1 MAAPKWSERPR
12 AHRFAIVGGFVGM
25 GLAAYVAFM
34 YAFES
39 DTIVRWAIMM
49 TGLLGG
55 GAAGVGVAALTNKH

>member
-12 AHRFAIVGGFVGM
+12 SHRFAIVGAFVGM
-25 GLAAYVAFM
+25 GIAAYVAFM

-55 GAAGVGVAALTNKH
+55 GGAGVGVAALTGNR